1 MDTKKL
7 NTSII
12 RLSYNLIANRTAH
25 IVFRNCDKNETYSF
39 NIDRHSDDIG
49 ALSDAILEL
58 INVGEFSDGKT
69 YEDYIAKMF
78 ADNSEK
84 TFENESSFTW
94 DNFESEFDF
103 ELKLVNERILK
114 IRILESC
121 EARSRYEQNMF
132 ECNTSLL
139 DFAENVVQQMD
150 IMLAMYGF
158 QGYYDRWGYEFP
170 ARSYLKL
177 KSYVIM
183 GRKTGTFK
191 KIVPNINIPFE
202 LEMKLLKKL
211 TDANTDENES
221 KNLRNSR

>member
-1 MDTKKL
+1 MNTKTL

-12 RLSYNLIANRTAH
+12 RLSYNLIADRTAH
-25 IVFRNCDKNETYSF
+25 IVFRNCSRNETYSL
-39 NIDRHSDDIG
+39 NIDRYSDDIG

-69 YEDYIAKMF
+69 YEDYMAKMF
-78 ADNSEK
+78 SGNCEK
-84 TFENESSFTW
+84 TNDNESYFTW

-103 ELKLVNERILK
+103 ELKPVNEKVVRICIK
-114 IRILESC
+114 ESC
-121 EARSRYEQNMF
+121 EARGRYEQNMF
-132 ECNTSLL
+132 ECNTNLL
-139 DFAENVVQQMD
+139 DFAENVVQQME
-150 IMLAMYGF
+150 IMLSVYGF

-177 KSYVIM
+177 KSYVVM

-191 KIVPNINIPFE
+191 KTVPNINIPFE

-211 TDANTDENES
+211 TEAASDSEEKDT
-221 KNLRNSR
+221 RNSR